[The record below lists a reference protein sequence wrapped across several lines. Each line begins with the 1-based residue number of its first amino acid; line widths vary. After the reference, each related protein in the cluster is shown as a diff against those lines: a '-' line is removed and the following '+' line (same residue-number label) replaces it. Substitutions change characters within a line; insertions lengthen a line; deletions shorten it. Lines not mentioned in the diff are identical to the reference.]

1 MRKNKRIIA
10 IFLSLMM
17 LISSGIF
24 VNNAHAAQAKPTVYA
39 HSYTVMDANS
49 GEIIISEQE
58 NKRIY
63 PASTI
68 KLLTAIVAIE
78 NCSLYKR
85 ITVKKSTLNKVDVET
100 TTAGLKPGYAYTLE
114 ELLNMLLVYS
124 AGDAAEIIAESVGG
138 TRENFVDM
146 MNIRAKELGM
156 NDSYFDNPVG
166 MDWHKNANIYSTSS
180 DIAKLTRYA
189 MTNDTIRAIVKKP
202 QYVIKNYYKG
212 KSKTL
217 YASNNFLRNYSY
229 SKNLFTIIGSKT
241 GTSDKAGYALS
252 ATARDSSGR
261 EVICA
266 FFGKST
272 RMQMFQDINTL
283 LTYNFNNYKNILE
296 KSFYDI
302 RYSSTKTIINKYL
315 ANGVLT
321 MNSLGKFSGSTQV
334 SKKEFVTTTNKA
346 LKTSYVVNGGTA
358 KITLLDVAKIFKD
371 YNSKEYSQEI
381 KNKYKNRFKNL
392 NSTDFNN
399 MVHLY
404 ELNILPHD
412 YGYNANAKISRQE
425 MVLMLNNMPQRIQ
438 SLKTFSIFTVNRIR
452 HTSTIITGKGLKNAR
467 VKASVNGKQIG
478 KTVTVDSYGKYKIK
492 IPKQKKKVKVV
503 VTISKT
509 GYKSKSKTIIVK

>member
-49 GEIIISEQE
+49 GKIIISEQE

-261 EVICA
+261 EVIC
-266 FFGKST
+266 
-272 RMQMFQDINTL
+272 
-283 LTYNFNNYKNILE
+283 NFNNYKNILE

-321 MNSLGKFSGSTQV
+321 MTSSGKFSGSTQV
-334 SKKEFVTTTNKA
+334 SKKEFMTTTNKA

-425 MVLMLNNMPQRIQ
+425 MVLMLNNMPQRVQ
-438 SLKTFSIFTVNRIR
+438 SLKTFSIFIVNRIR
-452 HTSTIITGKGLKNAR
+452 HTSTIITGKGLKNAI

-478 KTVTVDSYGKYKIK
+478 KTVTVDIYGKYKIK
-492 IPKQKKKVKVV
+492 IPKQKKKVKIV

>member
-17 LISSGIF
+17 LISSGVF

-138 TRENFVDM
+138 TRENFVEM

-189 MTNDTIRAIVKKP
+189 MTNDTIRASVKKP

-283 LTYNFNNYKNILE
+283 LTYTFNNYKNIL
-296 KSFYDI
+296 
-302 RYSSTKTIINKYL
+302 
-315 ANGVLT
+315 
-321 MNSLGKFSGSTQV
+321 
-334 SKKEFVTTTNKA
+334 
-346 LKTSYVVNGGTA
+346 
-358 KITLLDVAKIFKD
+358 
-371 YNSKEYSQEI
+371 
-381 KNKYKNRFKNL
+381 
-392 NSTDFNN
+392 
-399 MVHLY
+399 
-404 ELNILPHD
+404 
-412 YGYNANAKISRQE
+412 
-425 MVLMLNNMPQRIQ
+425 
-438 SLKTFSIFTVNRIR
+438 
-452 HTSTIITGKGLKNAR
+452 
-467 VKASVNGKQIG
+467 
-478 KTVTVDSYGKYKIK
+478 
-492 IPKQKKKVKVV
+492 
-503 VTISKT
+503 
-509 GYKSKSKTIIVK
+509 